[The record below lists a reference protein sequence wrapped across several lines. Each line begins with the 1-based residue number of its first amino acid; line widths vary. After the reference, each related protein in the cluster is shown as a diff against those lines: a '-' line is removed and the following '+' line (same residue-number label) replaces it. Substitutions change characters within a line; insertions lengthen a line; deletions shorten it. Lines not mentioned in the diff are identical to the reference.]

1 MKLLA
6 LTLSALSLVALTLK
20 TNDAHASTSKFRVN
34 KEFPGEYS
42 KKFAASVGELDNP
55 LPPPT
60 AFTFKQVIDHAR
72 PKSSPTFTQNYW
84 VSPGYSTGENSPVIL
99 YMCGEAACSAKDVTY
114 MLPWAQ
120 SIGAAVVVIEH
131 RYYGASLP
139 FAQNTTANLKWLT
152 MPQALADFAS
162 IVRYLK
168 TTQKMNGPW
177 IATGGSYA
185 GMLSSAL
192 RTQYP
197 NLFTG
202 AWSSSAPLKV
212 EEDYQGYDA
221 QMTADIGG
229 QCADSLRKVVAFA
242 EQSVANPADFAAL
255 RTRFLSDTL
264 TDADDFLFGI
274 VDVAAAAVQYRMTA
288 RLCDSFK
295 TADPVEDYAAFLK
308 DMADNIG
315 YLTTSYSFATIMD
328 TTAGSASSDG
338 RAFVYQQCNEIGLF
352 QTANSDVMKSVR
364 SQRTNMDYMRKGCER
379 AFGKRFV
386 AETKS
391 TQRRYFDPV
400 IHGITTEVYYTNG
413 SLDPWAPLG
422 ISIEAGTW
430 TNKYV
435 YAYTINGSSHTDDLS
450 YKRKDKT
457 PELNDAAAYVQLLMR
472 KWSR

>member
-1 MKLLA
+1 MKILVLLFA
-6 LTLSALSLVALTLK
+6 TVAFFTSV
-20 TNDAHASTSKFRVN
+20 AHASNSKFQVHQEMATGVV
-34 KEFPGEYS
+34 KEFSMPPT
-42 KKFAASVGELDNP
+42 ELANP

-60 AFTFKQVIDHAR
+60 AYTFKQIIDHTH
-72 PKSSPTFTQNYW
+72 PETSPTFTQNYW
-84 VSPGYSTGENSPVIL
+84 ISPGYSTGKNSPVIL
-99 YMCGEAACSAKDVTY
+99 YMCGETACSEKNVTY

-131 RYYGASLP
+131 RYYGGSLP

-168 TTQKMNGPW
+168 TTQKMKGPW

-197 NLFTG
+197 SLFTG
-202 AWSSSAPLKV
+202 AWASSAPLKV

-221 QMTADIGG
+221 QMTANMGP

-242 EQSVANPADFAAL
+242 EQAVVSPTDFAAL

-295 TADPVEDYAAFLK
+295 TADPIADYALFLK
-308 DMADNIG
+308 DMADNVG
-315 YLTTSYSFATIMD
+315 YLTTSYSFASIMD
-328 TTAGSASSDG
+328 TTAGSPSSDG

-352 QTANSDVMKSVR
+352 QTANVDPAKSVR
-364 SQRTNMDYMRKGCER
+364 SQRTNMAYMRKGCER
-379 AFGKRFV
+379 AFGRKFF
-386 AETKS
+386 AHTML
-391 TQRRYFDPV
+391 TQRRYFEPV
-400 IHGITTEVYYTNG
+400 TRGITSETYYTNG

-422 ISIEAGTW
+422 ISVEAGTW
-430 TNKYV
+430 TNANV
-435 YAYTINGSSHTDDLS
+435 YAYTINGSSHSDDLS

-457 PELNDAAAYVQLLMR
+457 PELNDAAAYVQLLLR